1 MFFAVLYSPFPP
13 YPQSTHSNALSSRLC
28 RAFSSNLPAGTIV
41 STEDHAIDGVEVT
54 IADDERGQAETREAS
69 TEV

>member
-1 MFFAVLYSPFPP
+1 
-13 YPQSTHSNALSSRLC
+13 
-28 RAFSSNLPAGTIV
+28 V